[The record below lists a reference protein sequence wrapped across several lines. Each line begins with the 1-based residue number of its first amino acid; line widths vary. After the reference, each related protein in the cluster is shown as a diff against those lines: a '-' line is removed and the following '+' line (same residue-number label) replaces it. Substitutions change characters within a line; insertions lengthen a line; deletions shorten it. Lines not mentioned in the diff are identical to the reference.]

1 MNTTSPA
8 TMASDR
14 SPVLPSFSSRC
25 CISSLI
31 IELVQTAVASSG
43 SHESR
48 SVAQRD
54 CLAANLN
61 TAKGDD
67 EIKKMAEAIM
77 DEVVN
82 RLLNEAA
89 EVVLRED

>member
-1 MNTTSPA
+1 MICNNDVIVSRPH
-8 TMASDR
+8 SD
-14 SPVLPSFSSRC
+14 P
-25 CISSLI
+25 
-31 IELVQTAVASSG
+31 TKASSG
-43 SHESR
+43 P
-48 SVAQRD
+48 QPKD
-54 CLAANLN
+54 
-61 TAKGDD
+61 DD

>member
-1 MNTTSPA
+1 
-8 TMASDR
+8 
-14 SPVLPSFSSRC
+14 V
-25 CISSLI
+25 
-31 IELVQTAVASSG
+31 SSG
-43 SHESR
+43 PP
-48 SVAQRD
+48 
-54 CLAANLN
+54 L
-61 TAKGDD
+61 KGDD

>member
-1 MNTTSPA
+1 LFAICNSNVAVSCPSSDPTEVSPGA
-8 TMASDR
+8 R
-14 SPVLPSFSSRC
+14 PR
-25 CISSLI
+25 
-31 IELVQTAVASSG
+31 
-43 SHESR
+43 
-48 SVAQRD
+48 
-54 CLAANLN
+54 
-61 TAKGDD
+61 GDD

>member
-1 MNTTSPA
+1 MFAICNSNVAVSCPPSDPIKASP
-8 TMASDR
+8 D
-14 SPVLPSFSSRC
+14 PHP
-25 CISSLI
+25 
-31 IELVQTAVASSG
+31 
-43 SHESR
+43 
-48 SVAQRD
+48 
-54 CLAANLN
+54 
-61 TAKGDD
+61 KGDD